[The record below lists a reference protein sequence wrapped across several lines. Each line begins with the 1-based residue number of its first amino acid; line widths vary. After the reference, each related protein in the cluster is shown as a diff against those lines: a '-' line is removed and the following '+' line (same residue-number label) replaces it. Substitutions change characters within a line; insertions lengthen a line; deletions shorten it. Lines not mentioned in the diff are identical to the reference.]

1 MSSTVDQ
8 WKKWSHKENR
18 PLTLRYLFTLT
29 RPVLLADERDHA
41 DTRWGK
47 DFVRIDFRDVEFWDD
62 FNETNINRAFHRVI
76 DHETS
81 FTNYLDKILGNLDQ
95 PTMVRM
101 EQDIDEL
108 FLDTIGPILSHA
120 LENTRDLL
128 VEATGSES
136 ASKVRIPYSKE
147 ASKVVLPEHRG
158 SGKQHQKRPNFP
170 IYLPAKSMPRMTPSK
185 DVIYVIGDSA
195 RTRSLDPACFANS
208 HEFED
213 FGKAHIGKIAMYAKG
228 RGHVPGLHNDP
239 RSGEHGHVWEAV
251 INGHAYALKMF
262 RFDDRFTPSDYW
274 NIQFSDD
281 DQLLYMHPFSCE
293 SRAYARL
300 KELDKESIAVRCYG
314 YLMLGEEC
322 QTALRQKDQL
332 DWEEDWGH
340 CEAFKG
346 RPLQALVKELVEV
359 ENVGEF
365 DRAPDANYRRIVRA
379 IDFPDT
385 GRKLIQNM
393 KTLHRAG
400 ILNRDINNSNVV
412 MGKFLEFSSAW
423 TVPHPCLS
431 TELID
436 ADVGPVG
443 QLGMCDAH
451 RVDGLI
457 EKWNQYHPSK
467 EPIWDRAAPS
477 RKYQARLRSH
487 RHPEEGWREPWN
499 WNRGYWIRPDKF
511 QWEKA
516 VQQVKHRKKKTPQPK
531 TKRRSRKRK

>member
-41 DTRWGK
+41 GTRWGK
-47 DFVRIDFRDVEFWDD
+47 DFVRIDFRDVEFWGD

-76 DHETS
+76 DHRAP
-81 FTNYLDKILGNLDQ
+81 FTNYLDEILGNLDQ
-95 PTMVRM
+95 PTMIYL

-108 FLDTIGPILSHA
+108 FLNTIGPILSHA
-120 LENTRDLL
+120 LENTRELL

-147 ASKVVLPEHRG
+147 ASKVVLPEHG
-158 SGKQHQKRPNFP
+158 DSGKQHQKRPNFP

-195 RTRSLDPACFANS
+195 KTRSLDPACFANS

-213 FGKAHIGKIAMYAKG
+213 FGEAHMGKIAIIQFGMAG
-228 RGHVPGLHNDP
+228 LPNVPGPKLEPFVSGDSPLNIDFI
-239 RSGEHGHVWEAV
+239 RLLGSGEHGHVWEAV

-274 NIQFSDD
+274 NIQLTDD
-281 DQLLYMHPFSCE
+281 DQLLYMHPFNCE

-340 CEAFKG
+340 CDAF
-346 RPLQALVKELVEV
+346 E
-359 ENVGEF
+359 
-365 DRAPDANYRRIVRA
+365 DR
-379 IDFPDT
+379 T
-385 GRKLIQNM
+385 G
-393 KTLHRAG
+393 
-400 ILNRDINNSNVV
+400 D
-412 MGKFLEFSSAW
+412 
-423 TVPHPCLS
+423 
-431 TELID
+431 
-436 ADVGPVG
+436 
-443 QLGMCDAH
+443 
-451 RVDGLI
+451 
-457 EKWNQYHPSK
+457 
-467 EPIWDRAAPS
+467 
-477 RKYQARLRSH
+477 
-487 RHPEEGWREPWN
+487 
-499 WNRGYWIRPDKF
+499 
-511 QWEKA
+511 
-516 VQQVKHRKKKTPQPK
+516 
-531 TKRRSRKRK
+531 

>member
-18 PLTLRYLFTLT
+18 PLTSRYLFTLT

-62 FNETNINRAFHRVI
+62 FNETNINQAFHRVI
-76 DHETS
+76 DHKTS

-95 PTMVRM
+95 PTK
-101 EQDIDEL
+101 
-108 FLDTIGPILSHA
+108 SHA
-120 LENTRDLL
+120 LEDTRELL

-136 ASKVRIPYSKE
+136 ASKVRIPYFKE
-147 ASKVVLPEHRG
+147 ASKVVLPGHRG

-195 RTRSLDPACFANS
+195 KTRSLGPACFANS

-213 FGKAHIGKIAMYAKG
+213 FGEAHIGKIAMYAKG
-228 RGHVPGLHNDP
+228 AGTCLAFTMTHVGVTVFRFFTVDGTSRLGVQQRSFPWCPDWVSLPAENHMSG
-239 RSGEHGHVWEAV
+239 SGEHGHVWEAV

-274 NIQFSDD
+274 NIQLSDD
-281 DQLLYMHPFSCE
+281 DQLLYMHPFNCE

-340 CEAFKG
+340 CDAFEG

-379 IDFPDT
+379 IDCPDT

-393 KTLHRAG
+393 KTL
-400 ILNRDINNSNVV
+400 I
-412 MGKFLEFSSAW
+412 
-423 TVPHPCLS
+423 
-431 TELID
+431 EL
-436 ADVGPVG
+436 V
-443 QLGMCDAH
+443 
-451 RVDGLI
+451 
-457 EKWNQYHPSK
+457 Y
-467 EPIWDRAAPS
+467 
-477 RKYQARLRSH
+477 
-487 RHPEEGWREPWN
+487 
-499 WNRGYWIRPDKF
+499 
-511 QWEKA
+511 
-516 VQQVKHRKKKTPQPK
+516 
-531 TKRRSRKRK
+531 